1 VVQVFLA
8 ATVNAACQICG
19 GAGHNTRTCPS
30 RHTAVQ
36 VQQQEQGQ
44 QQGQLEIERGMEL
57 EKIEMTGAE

>member
-1 VVQVFLA
+1 
-8 ATVNAACQICG
+8 
-19 GAGHNTRTCPS
+19 
-30 RHTAVQ
+30 VQ